1 MAQAGGQAL
10 QVWSLSFLF
19 VSFKIKLWLLDIN
32 KQIWK
37 EKKKLSISDA

>member
-10 QVWSLSFLF
+10 QVWSFFFLF